1 MNNERYI
8 VCLPGGEWFPSVC
21 CALANAGMEVNSR
34 GSRSYLYDFA
44 SANEKLPLR
53 FVVTRSKDV
62 WENVRSD
69 ETLTNAGITGSDIA
83 LDQLA
88 NAVWNFPLWQ
98 LYPDAINPS
107 VDVAL
112 TPNFVQSKT
121 RARLEDL
128 TNTRVYTAYPNLA
141 NRYFQKQGVSVDI
154 RERDGKIEGMWNIDP
169 LCMAIVDIV
178 SSGSTMEA
186 NNLVRFLTVMKPE
199 LWLVQNPEISE
210 EEQLVLF
217 DFRQRLERAAD
228 QRRGV

>member
-1 MNNERYI
+1 MNSERCI

-21 CALANAGMEVNSR
+21 SALANAGMEVSSR
-34 GSRSYLYDFA
+34 GSRSYVYDFA
-44 SANEKLPLR
+44 SPNEKLPLR

-88 NAVWNFPLWQ
+88 NAVWNFPLWK
-98 LYPDAINPS
+98 LYPDAMRPS

-112 TPNFVQSKT
+112 TPNFVSKGT

-128 TNTRVYTAYPNLA
+128 TNSRVYTAYPNLA
-141 NRYFQKQGVSVDI
+141 NRYFQKQGVPVDI

-178 SSGSTMEA
+178 SSGSTMDA

-199 LWLVQNPEISE
+199 LWLVQNPDISD

-217 DFRQRLERAAD
+217 DFRQRLERAAGK
-228 QRRGV
+228 RRGV